1 MDEKLPNFEKRVQ
14 EEFNKAFYDSEH
26 RAREFTET
34 QDAKTLVIMIHG
46 YDATRYSLR
55 FVWFAAREAV
65 PSADFFLPD
74 LPLNMLSFEDPIA
87 VINELIKKVDLRQRE
102 HRYDHII
109 IVGHSIGAL
118 LARKLYIHA
127 CGEPS
132 SGDGYQQ
139 LRAPF
144 ESGVESRNGYAWAE
158 KIDRLVLLAGMNLG
172 WSISQHMNLWTAL
185 KYKIGVAFGKYIM
198 TPLVFFRTVARF
210 SAHGLD
216 ALSHPM
222 TPLIFT
228 LRRGATFLTNL
239 RVQWIVMRERAGTAQ
254 NHDGDRTRRG
264 SALVVQM
271 LGTIDD
277 IVSPDDNVDLVTGQD
292 FVYIDVAKTGHVNIL
307 QLDPTEI
314 GSKRAQHF
322 VNALTLPKAALMRQ
336 TARITAIDAPQRNDN
351 VKHVVFII
359 HGIRD
364 LGFWTTRI
372 ARRVKAI
379 YPNPNEVESVTAS
392 YGYFPMLSFLFL
404 GRRRE
409 KVVWLMDRYA
419 EALATYPNADFHFFG
434 HSNGTYLLARSF
446 RDYPFCRFKHVA
458 FAGSVVRTDYGW
470 DALIRDGRI
479 KTAMNY
485 VCTNDYIVAW
495 FPRLFEPFKRM
506 DLGGAGF
513 HGFKEMNES
522 SDRSK
527 LNQINYV
534 HGGHSAATQE
544 DNWES
549 IGEFLI
555 NGTPPTPPTSLY
567 RTQRSLREKIGGK
580 LGIVI
585 WGAIL
590 LAIYKIYGASTFLM
604 ESLTSSLGSA
614 EIQIL
619 AEAGITL
626 LVVYKILTK
635 V

>member
-1 MDEKLPNFEKRVQ
+1 MSEKLTDFEKQVQ
-14 EEFNKAFYDSEH
+14 EEFNKAFYDGER
-26 RAREFTET
+26 RAREFTENEG
-34 QDAKTLVIMIHG
+34 AKTLVIMLHG
-46 YDATRYSLR
+46 YDATRYSMR
-55 FVWFAAREAV
+55 FVWFAAKESIA
-65 PSADFFLPD
+65 SSDFFLPD
-74 LPLNMLSFEDPIA
+74 LPLNLLSFEDPIT
-87 VINELIKKVDLRQRE
+87 VINELVKKVDQRQRD

-118 LARKLYIHA
+118 LARKFYTYA
-127 CGEPS
+127 CGEASPE
-132 SGDGYQQ
+132 DAYQQ
-139 LRAPF
+139 FRAPF
-144 ESGVESRNGYAWAE
+144 EPAVENRNGYDWAD
-158 KIDRLVLLAGMNLG
+158 KIERLVLLAGMNLG

-185 KYKIGVAFGKYIM
+185 KYRIGVAFGKYIM

-210 SAHGLD
+210 STHGLD
-216 ALSHPM
+216 AFCHPM

-239 RVQWIVMRERAGTAQ
+239 RVQWIVMRECAGAAQ
-254 NHDGDRTRRG
+254 NHDEHQPDRG

-292 FVYIDVAKTGHVNIL
+292 FVYVDVAKTGHVNIL
-307 QLDPTEI
+307 QLDP
-314 GSKRAQHF
+314 SKNGETRKKHF
-322 VNALTLPKAALMRQ
+322 VDALTLSKDELMRRN
-336 TARITAIDAPQRNDN
+336 ARITSIDAPQRNEN

-379 YPNPNEVESVTAS
+379 RVNPNEVESVTAS

-409 KVVWLMDRYA
+409 KVVWLMDRYT
-419 EALATYPNADFHFFG
+419 EALATYPKADFHFFG

-470 DALIRDGRI
+470 EALIKDGRI
-479 KTAMNY
+479 KAAMNY
-485 VCTNDYIVAW
+485 VCTDDYVVAW
-495 FPRLFEPFKRM
+495 FPRVFEPFKRM

-522 SDRSK
+522 NDPSR
-527 LNQINYV
+527 LNQVNYV

-549 IGEFLI
+549 IGDFLI

-567 RTQRSLREKIGGK
+567 RPQRTLREKIGGK

-585 WGAIL
+585 WGTIL

-604 ESLTSSLGSA
+604 ESLTGRLGSA
-614 EIQIL
+614 ELQIL
-619 AEAGITL
+619 AGAGITL

>member
-1 MDEKLPNFEKRVQ
+1 MDEKLPDFEKRVQ

-26 RAREFTET
+26 RAREFTENKG
-34 QDAKTLVIMIHG
+34 AKTLIIMVHG

-55 FVWFAAREAV
+55 FVWFAAKEAV
-65 PSADFFLPD
+65 PSSDFFLPD
-74 LPLNMLSFEDPIA
+74 LPLNMLSFEDPIT
-87 VINELIKKVDLRQRE
+87 VITDLIKKVDLRQRE
-102 HRYDHII
+102 HRYEHII

-118 LARKLYIHA
+118 LARKFYIHA

-132 SGDGYQQ
+132 ATDGYQQ

-144 ESGVESRNGYAWAE
+144 EPAVENRNGYDWADKVE
-158 KIDRLVLLAGMNLG
+158 RLVLLAGMNLG
-172 WSISQHMNLWTAL
+172 WSISQHMKLWTAL
-185 KYKIGVAFGKYIM
+185 KYRIGVAFGKYIM

-216 ALSHPM
+216 ALCHPM

-228 LRRGATFLTNL
+228 MRRGATFLTNL
-239 RVQWIVMRERAGTAQ
+239 RVQWIVMRERAQTAQ
-254 NHDGDRTRRG
+254 NHDGHQTERG

-292 FVYIDVAKTGHVNIL
+292 FVYVDVAKTGHVNIL
-307 QLDPTEI
+307 QLDPTTI
-314 GSKRAQHF
+314 GETRKKHF
-322 VNALTLPKAALMRQ
+322 VDALTLPKDELMRLN
-336 TARITAIDAPQRNDN
+336 ARITSIDAPQRNEN

-379 YPNPNEVESVTAS
+379 HVDPNEVESVTAS

-409 KVVWLMDRYA
+409 KVVWLMDRYT
-419 EALATYPNADFHFFG
+419 EALASYPKAEFHFFG

-470 DALIRDGRI
+470 EALIRDGRI
-479 KTAMNY
+479 KAAMNY
-485 VCTNDYIVAW
+485 VCTDDYVVAW

-513 HGFKEMNES
+513 YGFKEMDASNQPA
-522 SDRSK
+522 K
-527 LNQINYV
+527 LKQVSFV

-544 DNWES
+544 DNWDS
-549 IGEFLI
+549 IGDFLI
-555 NGTPPTPPTSLY
+555 NGNPPTPPASLY
-567 RTQRSLREKIGGK
+567 QRERTCLEKIGGK
-580 LGIVI
+580 LGIAV
-585 WGAIL
+585 WVAIL
-590 LAIYKIYGASTFLM
+590 LVIYKLYGVSTFLL
-604 ESLTSSLGSA
+604 ESLTNGLGSA
-614 EIQIL
+614 ELQIL
-619 AEAGITL
+619 AGAGITL
-626 LVVYKILTK
+626 LIVYKILTK